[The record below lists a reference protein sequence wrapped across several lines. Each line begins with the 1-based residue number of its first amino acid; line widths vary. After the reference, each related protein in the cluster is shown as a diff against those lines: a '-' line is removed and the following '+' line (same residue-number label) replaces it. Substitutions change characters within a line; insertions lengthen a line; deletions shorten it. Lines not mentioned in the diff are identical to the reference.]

1 MASFRSKVKA
11 AVKKVA
17 NKASS
22 AAKNVATNIK
32 AAAQTTTSA
41 VNKARTTSSSNRGS
55 SNTASAFQARIGEGL
70 TPAQAQRAETT
81 TKETIRN
88 YAQPNALKPK
98 SPLIPAVNALKNALT
113 QRTQKSPSQLM
124 TQDPSLRPGGS
135 SVSPTLRP
143 GGSSVSPMLQSRAK
157 QGRTMSASVINA
169 MQGTPRSFGDTKP
182 TDQVAGSQGSPQ
194 IAPNQTDY
202 EGQTGIEQT
211 SYRMPGQKQDIQKQQ
226 LSQAQASV
234 IAMQN
239 QLSEKK
245 QAAAEAAATATTP
258 EEQDDIDRELERID
272 RQERALERE
281 YERLLRQSDEE
292 SQTQSQIDALSS
304 QEAAIEA
311 GAREGITNVEGQPI
325 AQGFI
330 TGQSAGIQKMAN
342 ARLESVAAQKIPLNL
357 RLARAQ
363 AQRQAALDVAKNRLS
378 SIGDRRKLFEDR
390 RKERKNDLR
399 YQQEQDRLG
408 QFELGE
414 GQTRY
419 DRYGRV
425 IASRP
430 KTQTTS
436 TKTSKYKISQDDI
449 DEGSNILQEQLRN
462 SPDGYVNSGTYL
474 DMYRTWV
481 ENGGTLSQFKT
492 YYPPNEYLNPEDP
505 SIPAYLRPS
514 GGGNN
519 NGPY

>member
-1 MASFRSKVKA
+1 MASFRSKVKS

-41 VNKARTTSSSNRGS
+41 VNKARTTGKNNRSSG
-55 SNTASAFQARIGEGL
+55 SNTASAFQARVGQGL
-70 TPAQAQRAETT
+70 TPAQTQRAQTT
-81 TKETIRN
+81 VRN
-88 YAQPNALKPK
+88 AANFQPNALKPK

-113 QRTQKSPSQLM
+113 QKTRPMSQFM
-124 TQDPSLRPGGS
+124 TQSPVLRPGGS
-135 SVSPTLRP
+135 SVSSVLRP

-157 QGRTMSASVINA
+157 QGRSMSASVINA
-169 MQGTPRSFGDTKP
+169 TQSTPTSFENTNP
-182 TDQVAGSQGSPQ
+182 TVPVAGSQGGPQ

-211 SYRMPGQKQDIQKQQ
+211 SYRMPGQKEDIQKQQ
-226 LSQAQASV
+226 LSEAQSKLVA
-234 IAMQN
+234 IQK
-239 QLSEKK
+239 QLDEQK
-245 QAAAEAAATATTP
+245 QAATEAVATTP
-258 EEQDDIDRELERID
+258 EEQDDIDTELERID

-281 YERLLRQSDEE
+281 YERLLKQSNEE
-292 SQTQSQIDALSS
+292 TQTQSQIDALSS

-378 SIGDRRKLFEDR
+378 SIGDKRKLFEDR

-419 DRYGRV
+419 DKNGRV
-425 IASRP
+425 IANRP
-430 KTQTTS
+430 KTPSTS
-436 TKTSKYKISQDDI
+436 TKTTKYKISQDDI
-449 DEGSNILQEQLRN
+449 NEGTGILQEQLRN

-492 YYPPNEYLNPEDP
+492 YYPPNDFLNPEDP